1 MKQVIFAPNG
11 LGTSTFDPIA
21 AGNAGKVAIC
31 ALSAPGTGVSTAI
44 SEDFK
49 VVLGRGANTMPF
61 TIDEVNYKSLKV
73 EKAAPKAGAH
83 YSLVLNGDDADA
95 LTENEIYDFVIV
107 LKGKHFNERNT
118 YTFSYKAKSGDDAK
132 DLLDAFGAFITGN
145 KDGLKLTVTD
155 GTDKITLGGI
165 DYEDYEIKFEGAT
178 SSVITKGSE
187 THGAVPTLDAD
198 YVKDL
203 IQNSVSGKG
212 FNYLYGEGK
221 DIYPGYP
228 EAIATGTYYMYT
240 LRFAV
245 PRASAKTVDE
255 VVNQLVH
262 IIVPSAATETLDTIF
277 GIS

>member
-11 LGTSTFDPIA
+11 LGTGTFDPVDA
-21 AGNAGKVAIC
+21 ANAGKVAIC

-49 VVLGRGANTMPF
+49 VVLGRGDTMPF

-73 EKAAPKAGAH
+73 EKAAPKAGVH
-83 YSLVLNGDDADA
+83 YSLVLNVDAADT
-95 LTENEIYDFVIV
+95 LVENEIYDFVIV

-118 YTFSYKAKSGDDAK
+118 YTFSYKAKSGEYAR
-132 DLLDAFGAFITGN
+132 DLLEAFRLFITGN
-145 KDGLKLTVTD
+145 KDGLKLAAS
-155 GTDKITLGGI
+155 GSSGSITISGI

-187 THGAVPTLDAD
+187 THGSVPTLDAN
-198 YVKDL
+198 YVKEL
-203 IQNSVSGKG
+203 MQNSASGKG

-228 EAIATGTYYMYT
+228 EAVAPGTYYMYT

-262 IIVPSAATETLDTIF
+262 IIVPSAATTTLDTIF